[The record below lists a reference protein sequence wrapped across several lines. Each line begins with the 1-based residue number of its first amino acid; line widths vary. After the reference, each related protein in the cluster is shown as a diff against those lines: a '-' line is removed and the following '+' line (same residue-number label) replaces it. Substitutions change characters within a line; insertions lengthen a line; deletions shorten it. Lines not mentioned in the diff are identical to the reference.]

1 MATINARQL
10 RYVLFAGLIAQFAVG
25 IGLYAFA
32 YSILNGYTKETATLN
47 AKASISDTNVNNLR
61 NLQDYLL
68 KNKGQIERTKQL
80 TPSIA
85 TYQDEVISRINT
97 YAAQSNMRI
106 TSYNFTT
113 PGATAGSGTGGA
125 AAPAAA
131 AAASAPPAGLK
142 VAMVNFTIGKD
153 KDKVVTYSDLLGFLQ
168 RIERSPIRMQVS
180 NVAISSSNDPNNKE
194 AIPLS
199 SLSLE
204 VYVQ

>member
-1 MATINARQL
+1 
-10 RYVLFAGLIAQFAVG
+10 
-25 IGLYAFA
+25 
-32 YSILNGYTKETATLN
+32 
-47 AKASISDTNVNNLR
+47 
-61 NLQDYLL
+61 
-68 KNKGQIERTKQL
+68 
-80 TPSIA
+80 
-85 TYQDEVISRINT
+85 
-97 YAAQSNMRI
+97 MRI

-113 PGATAGSGTGGA
+113 PGATTGSSTGGA
-125 AAPAAA
+125 AAPA
-131 AAASAPPAGLK
+131 AGLK